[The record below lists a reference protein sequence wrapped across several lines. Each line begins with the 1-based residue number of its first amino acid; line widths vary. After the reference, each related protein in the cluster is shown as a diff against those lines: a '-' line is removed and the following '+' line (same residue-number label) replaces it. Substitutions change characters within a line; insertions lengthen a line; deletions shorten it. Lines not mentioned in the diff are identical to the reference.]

1 VRVSIVLPTFNESEN
16 IGLLIQALRHNLE
29 SDHSLQFIVVDDSS
43 ADGTADQALSHLD
56 TQIDRL
62 IRRVSSRSL
71 AGSILDG
78 LRAAEYEQV
87 LVMDTDFTHD
97 PIDTRKLLSVA
108 PPFDVVIG
116 SRFVSGGSMASKR
129 HYRASATFNVLVRN
143 ILGIQVRDCLGGF
156 WTAPA
161 LVIKPHLCATVFS
174 GYGDYFIRLA
184 CCLSRDG
191 SSILEVPVTFKDRLT
206 GTSKSRFIRMLFTYS
221 FTAISSRLSP
231 PECC

>member
-1 VRVSIVLPTFNESEN
+1 MRVSIILPTFNECEN
-16 IGLLIQALRHNLE
+16 IGLLIHALRHNLE

-78 LRAAEYEQV
+78 LRVAEYEQV

-97 PIDTRKLLSVA
+97 PKDAEILLAVA
-108 PPFDVVIG
+108 PFCDVSIG
-116 SRFVSGGSMASKR
+116 SRFVPGGGMENFR
-129 HYRASATFNVLVRN
+129 HYRASRVFNALIRFVTGN
-143 ILGIQVRDCLGGF
+143 QIRDNLGGF
-156 WTAPA
+156 WTAQLSA
-161 LVIKPHLCATVFS
+161 VSGFLTKDVFN

-184 CCLSRDG
+184 YLLQKRELRVIEIPTVFRFRLSG
-191 SSILEVPVTFKDRLT
+191 V
-206 GTSKSRFIRMLFTYS
+206 SKSKFVVMAFSYLMTSIRTRFS
-221 FTAISSRLSP
+221 
-231 PECC
+231 

>member
-1 VRVSIVLPTFNESEN
+1 MRVSIVLPTFNESEN

-97 PIDTRKLLSVA
+97 PKDAGILLSVA
-108 PPFDVVIG
+108 PFCEVSIG
-116 SRFVSGGSMASKR
+116 SRFVPGGGMESLR
-129 HYRASATFNVLVRN
+129 HYRASRVFNALIRLVTGN
-143 ILGIQVRDCLGGF
+143 QIRDNLGGF
-156 WTAPA
+156 WTAQLPA
-161 LVIKPHLCATVFS
+161 ISDFLTENVFR

-184 CCLSRDG
+184 FLLQKRG
-191 SSILEVPVTFKDRLT
+191 LRSIEVPTIFRSRAHGV
-206 GTSKSRFIRMLFTYS
+206 SKSNFVVMTLLYLKTSISTRFS
-221 FTAISSRLSP
+221 
-231 PECC
+231 